1 MPLVVLSM
9 SYVCVVGA
17 TISFVLYVIYNIQC
31 NIHIQYIPYNII
43 YKQYL
48 QHKKHPTTLYTI
60 HYTIQYIAAY
70 HVMFSFYCQLHA
82 YMGDP
87 VLALPSTSSTAL
99 PLATLVGPPYSAAL
113 TVQWQLVEGDYCT
126 TDCRLHWPTSSRST
140 SQWLFHG
147 VLVVSTYS
155 SVCVIV

>member
-70 HVMFSFYCQLHA
+70 HILLLLSTTCPHGGSCPGPAIHLLHSPA
-82 YMGDP
+82 FGNTRGTTLFGCLDRT
-87 VLALPSTSSTAL
+87 VTAGGGRL
-99 PLATLVGPPYSAAL
+99 LHDRLSAPL
-113 TVQWQLVEGDYCT
+113 
-126 TDCRLHWPTSSRST
+126 TDLQQINQS
-140 SQWLFHG
+140 
-147 VLVVSTYS
+147 
-155 SVCVIV
+155 VIVPRCPCSQYL